1 MTGKRCSDWSAH
13 IAACLHSVIP
23 LIVRSVRNVS
33 DTWGLRLKH
42 GALDMLQ
49 ILGLGVALL
58 LVGSGVWANFGGSSL
73 SQYKGAWA
81 SHSH

>member
-1 MTGKRCSDWSAH
+1 
-13 IAACLHSVIP
+13 
-23 LIVRSVRNVS
+23 
-33 DTWGLRLKH
+33 
-42 GALDMLQ
+42 MLQ

-58 LVGSGVWANFGGSSL
+58 LVGSGVWANFGGGSL